1 MNLQRLGPLVLL
13 LTLTVLAPG
22 LSATLSVGDFGA
34 VPDGETDCTA
44 AFQQALQAAAGE
56 GGLVEVPA
64 GVWAIKGN
72 LRIPAFVTL
81 EGVARTAPT
90 SPAKGSV
97 LLAYAGKGSQEG
109 PAFITLGGS
118 AATLKGVIVKYPEAP
133 YEAPPT
139 PYPPCVEVRGGA
151 DNTAILDCLLLNP
164 YEAIKLVYAGRHLVR
179 NVTGYP
185 AWRGLFI
192 DHCYDVG
199 RVENVHFW
207 PFGVNYKPDNPYC
220 AWINQNGVGFEFART
235 DWQNCSNCFCFGYGT
250 GFKFSDAG
258 AGGGNGTYVN
268 IGADCSQTA
277 LKIEASSGTAITNG
291 IFVGRWG
298 STDSIAVDIGPKVAG
313 KVTLENCV
321 MFGPI
326 SECVRFDSPNGQLSI
341 SGSNFAN
348 WDNGATDAPGVDLR
362 QGIAQI
368 QGNTFGEGR
377 LAVRIGE
384 GMTNAIVSGNLGTD
398 SFLVDNKAG
407 SLALVK
413 DNLSPAP
420 VVTEALLKGY
430 SLAIGARGDTPYLT
444 GWHGR
449 GPAMA
454 KEHARWSGKSPRLL
468 LPVERGK
475 AYELTLNLMLPEFAV
490 SPEGGIFLAGKQVAA
505 LDKPYSGLVT
515 FSIPPQEGD
524 EVLLE
529 LRVKSGIPAVV
540 TPANPDPRELG
551 VMVFDV
557 TMRQQGWEGQLLSL
571 NTGKPLPEEPAQ

>member
-1 MNLQRLGPLVLL
+1 M
-13 LTLTVLAPG
+13 
-22 LSATLSVGDFGA
+22 SANLSVSDFGA

-90 SPAKGSV
+90 SPTKGSI

-207 PFGVNYKPDNPYC
+207 PFGVNYKPDDPYC

-268 IGADCSQTA
+268 IGADCSQAA
-277 LKIEASSGTAITNG
+277 LKIEASSGIAITNG

-313 KVTLENCV
+313 KVTLVNCV
-321 MFGPI
+321 TFGPI
-326 SECVRFDSPNGQLSI
+326 SECVRLDSPNGQLSI
-341 SGSNFAN
+341 SSSNFAN

-398 SFLVDNKAG
+398 SFLVENQAG
-407 SLALVK
+407 SLALVT

-420 VVTEALLKGY
+420 VLTEALLTGY

-490 SPEGGIFLAGKQVAA
+490 SPEGGIFLAGKKVAA
-505 LDKPYSGLVT
+505 LEKPYSGLVT

-524 EVLLE
+524 EVVLE
-529 LRVKSGIPAVV
+529 FRVKSWIPAVV

-551 VMVFDV
+551 VMVFDA

-571 NTGKPLPEEPAQ
+571 NTGKPVPEEPVQ